1 MVVSGITRFGSV
13 LSGAGAAGRFSQVVR
28 GAAFTG
34 SGGKISMLALG
45 GGSDFGSNFG
55 SDFVSN
61 TGVGCTATGASINGT
76 GSSTLTGASTFTGA
90 STTAGAAA
98 DCSGA
103 NGFLYSR
110 SGIKTVTAVGL

>member
-45 GGSDFGSNFG
+45 AGSDFGSNFG

-76 GSSTLTGASTFTGA
+76 GSSTLTGASTFTPA
-90 STTAGAAA
+90 PTPAGPPPP
-98 DCSGA
+98 SSVPTRV
-103 NGFLYSR
+103 FYSPSR
-110 SGIKTVTAVGL
+110 IYLGTPLR